1 MNQLWQKIKGN
12 KIILGF
18 LIFDLLAIAFLIA
31 LPIIDSFN
39 TATVSIQVVPL
50 DSKITING
58 KTYENNNTYNIL
70 PSSNA
75 KIEISHDGLEII
87 SYTQDLNNN
96 TTTNIVKYLTGKD
109 QDFSYYEYKDHE
121 KDLEQLITIASNFP
135 KESKLQAFVKWAN
148 IKNDTP
154 IIQDDICKDGID
166 VRGNCYSVFINAG
179 YYQDSDNKLCIAVT
193 DSSGEKHPE
202 LYEEL
207 IKNKGYNLKD
217 YKVIYEYGTMEYLN
231 ESSK

>member
-75 KIEISHDGLEII
+75 KIEISHDGLETI

-121 KDLEQLITIASNFP
+121 KDLRQLINISSIISNDEKLAKFTTAYKKKMAIFEKLP
-135 KESKLQAFVKWAN
+135 FTYANYDAEYNYTEYIVDRSKACQKILCLK
-148 IKNDTP
+148 IT
-154 IIQDDICKDGID
+154 DIN
-166 VRGNCYSVFINAG
+166 GNNEENA
-179 YYQDSDNKLCIAVT
+179 KR
-193 DSSGEKHPE
+193 
-202 LYEEL
+202 L
-207 IKNKGYNLKD
+207 IKDNGFSPSD
-217 YKVIYEYGTMEYLN
+217 YEYDYEYKPVT
-231 ESSK
+231 EFKSDV